1 MAQISRAMDP
11 TLPPP
16 AFKRMDEALADSI
29 APRKFTFV
37 LLGIFAALAATLAV
51 VGLYGVLAHVVADR
65 TREIGIRA
73 ALGADRRRVLGL
85 IMKQGGLLVTAGI
98 AGGMVGAA
106 ALTRLIT
113 GLLYGVSPRD
123 PLTLT
128 AVPLLLG
135 GVAML
140 ATLVPAWRA
149 ARVDPVIAL
158 RAD

>member
-1 MAQISRAMDP
+1 
-11 TLPPP
+11 
-16 AFKRMDEALADSI
+16 
-29 APRKFTFV
+29 
-37 LLGIFAALAATLAV
+37 
-51 VGLYGVLAHVVADR
+51 
-65 TREIGIRA
+65 
-73 ALGADRRRVLGL
+73 
-85 IMKQGGLLVTAGI
+85 MKQGGLLVTAGI